1 MKSDVPE
8 EEEEEDKDD
17 VARAQTHKE
26 LKMKPKR

>member
-8 EEEEEDKDD
+8 EEEEENKDD
-17 VARAQTHKE
+17 AVRAPTHKE